1 MYEDNYE
8 IKFNGVDILVDFE
21 YDRGTPKKLLRSR
34 KPWDSEPEITEI
46 LKVKVK
52 GSDINI
58 LPIIDEDELDLLLT
72 EDFFSN
78 GI

>member
-1 MYEDNYE
+1 MYEENYE

-34 KPWDSEPEITEI
+34 KPWDSDPEITEI

-52 GSDINI
+52 GSDTDL
-58 LPIIDEDELDLLLT
+58 LPIMDDYGLDLLLT

-78 GI
+78 DI